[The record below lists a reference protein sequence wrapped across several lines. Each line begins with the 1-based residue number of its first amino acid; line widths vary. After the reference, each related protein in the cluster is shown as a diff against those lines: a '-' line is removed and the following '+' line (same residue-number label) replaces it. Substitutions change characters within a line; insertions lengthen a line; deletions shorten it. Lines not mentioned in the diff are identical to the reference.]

1 MTRLPYLLASLLV
14 LISSFVALGDEP
26 SRDQVAQT
34 TTSTRIDYHAVRG
47 RQAITTS
54 TGLYEGE
61 LHLQLQGN
69 SRPQPMQQFG
79 PHWSGDAHMLWGGLV
94 NDKMITHFDLK
105 KSGRYRLSIQ
115 LTKAPDYGQFS
126 AQLNGKEIA
135 EALDLYATRVELA
148 ELFTIKEIT
157 LQAGKQ
163 DLVFTLT
170 GGNEK
175 ARKYR
180 GTGYLMGLDFIRL
193 VDLDPSKKIELASN
207 QPKST
212 LPDVPLN
219 QTQVGFAEIKP
230 LLSTYCYRCH
240 SGDEPEGELDL
251 QQFTSKA
258 DLLANIETTQKI
270 ALALQKREMPPT
282 DEKQLPE
289 LQHKRL
295 ATQFNKLVDQYLQST
310 HTLEPVVM
318 RRLNRYEYNNAV
330 RDLLKLKG
338 DVYPL
343 PEKVI
348 RAARPYFDPATGQ
361 LPAAVLI
368 GNRTIGKNQIE
379 KKFLTGVSPF
389 AIDLQAEHGF
399 NNRGEELSVSPIL
412 LESFLKLGTS
422 IVNSPEFDGYSDLT
436 ETLFKTPSDK
446 SIDQQVE
453 IASQRLRGF
462 LEIAFRSRVEESTLQ
477 RYVNFFAF
485 ELKRTDNFSQSMKN
499 VVSGVLASPRFLY
512 LMEQVLKT
520 EQEYTKAT
528 PYELAT
534 RLSFF
539 LWSSI
544 PDEELLRLA
553 KSGELAQPEVLE
565 AQIHRMLEDRR
576 SQALSEN
583 FARQW
588 LRLDQLITAV
598 PDFERF
604 EIYYSRIGCE
614 QWKFGMQMMVEPL
627 LLFESIMVEDRS
639 IMLLVDS
646 NYSYRSDEL
655 QAWYMNQEQF
665 QQRTNSGRFN
675 VFQQSYRKQKLD
687 TRRQGGVIT
696 SAAMLT
702 MTSGPLRTQPITR
715 GAWVLTVIFNQP
727 PLPPPDIV
735 PEIEADDAVIE
746 AQGFTLRDRLEQHK
760 VNQSCASCHAKI
772 DPLGFALENYDAI
785 GRWRDTFQSGLEIDA
800 SGQLFGEDKFT
811 DIIGLKDAILD
822 HPAWFMRAFSEH
834 LLSYSL
840 GRDLE
845 VEDKPAVDRI
855 LRNVMADDGQFSTV
869 VMQIATSYP
878 FLHKSKQ
885 TRHPSK

>member
-1 MTRLPYLLASLLV
+1 MTRLPFLFAFSLV
-14 LISSFVALGDEP
+14 LISGFVTFGDEP
-26 SRDQVAQT
+26 SKNQSGQSTA
-34 TTSTRIDYHAVRG
+34 STRIDYHAVRG
-47 RQAITTS
+47 REAINTA

-61 LHLQLQGN
+61 MHLKMQGK
-69 SRPQPMQQFG
+69 SQPQPMQQFG
-79 PHWSGDAHMLWGGLV
+79 PHWSGDAHMLWNGLV
-94 NDKMITHFDLK
+94 NDQLITQFDVE

-115 LTKAPDYGQFS
+115 LTKAPDYGVFS
-126 AQLNGKEIA
+126 AHLNGKEIA
-135 EALDLYATRVELA
+135 KAIDLYAPRVELA
-148 ELFTIKEIT
+148 KLFTIKEIS
-157 LQAGKQ
+157 LEAGKQ
-163 DLVFTLT
+163 DLVYTLT
-170 GGNEK
+170 NGNEK
-175 ARKYR
+175 ARKYQ
-180 GTGYLMGLDFIRL
+180 GTGYLMGLDFVKL
-193 VDLDPSKKIELASN
+193 VDLDPPKEIELANN
-207 QPKST
+207 QPETT
-212 LPDVPLN
+212 LPVAPMT
-219 QTQVGFAEIKP
+219 QTQVRFEEIKP
-230 LLSTYCYRCH
+230 LLSQYCYRCH
-240 SGDEPEGELDL
+240 SGDDPEGELDL
-251 QQFTSKA
+251 KQFASKS
-258 DLLANIETTQKI
+258 DLLANIKTTQKI
-270 ALALQKREMPPT
+270 ALALQKREMPPE
-282 DEKQLPE
+282 DEKQLPDTE
-289 LQHKRL
+289 HKRL
-295 ATQFNKLVDQYLQST
+295 TSQFHTLVDQYLQST
-310 HTLEPVVM
+310 NQLEPVVM

-348 RAARPYFDPATGQ
+348 RATRPYFDPITGQ
-361 LPAAVLI
+361 LPAAVLL

-379 KKFLTGVSPF
+379 KKILTGVSPF

-422 IVNSPEFDGYSDLT
+422 IVYSPEFDDYCEL
-436 ETLFKTPSDK
+436 TPSFFQSPVGK

-453 IASQRLRGF
+453 IAENRLRDF
-462 LEIAFRSRVEESTLQ
+462 LEVAFRSHVEQSTLQ

-485 ELKRTDNFSQSMKN
+485 ELKRTEDFSQSMKN
-499 VVSGVLASPRFLY
+499 VASGVLASPRFLY
-512 LMEQVLKT
+512 LMEQVPRT
-520 EQEYTKAT
+520 EKEQTKAT

-544 PDEELLRLA
+544 PDEELLSLA
-553 KSGELAQPEVLE
+553 KSGELTKPVVLE
-565 AQIHRMLEDRR
+565 AQIRRMLEDPR

-604 EIYYSRIGCE
+604 EIYYSRLGCE

-655 QAWYMNQEQF
+655 QAWYMNQKQF
-665 QQRTNSGRFN
+665 QQRTNRGRFN
-675 VFQQSYRKQKLD
+675 VFQQAYRKQKLD

-715 GAWVLTVIFNQP
+715 GAWIATVIFNQP
-727 PLPPPDIV
+727 PPPPPDVV
-735 PEIEADDAVIE
+735 PEIEADDAGIE
-746 AQGFTLRDRLEQHK
+746 AQGFTLRERLEQHK

-785 GRWRDTFQSGLEIDA
+785 GRWRDTYQSGLAIDA

-822 HPAWFMRAFSEH
+822 HPEWFMRAFSEH

-840 GRDLE
+840 GRELE

-885 TRHPSK
+885 TKHKSE